1 MRMIVMC
8 PDGPVTGGVE
18 ALHQLVDS
26 ARRQQIPASICYYP
40 GGRTEVVPAYAH
52 YDIEVSASVPD
63 ASDVLVVVPETSP
76 YVLSV
81 LGRARTA
88 MWWLSVD
95 NYFSTIGVPT
105 PDPTAPVEDPE
116 ILRDL
121 LRPDSRVIHVT
132 QSDYARSFLQRRS
145 VRSTMLTDY
154 LSSAFVDRAQLLQK
168 QPKKDLVLFNPRKGL
183 AFTERLMAASA
194 GVLEWQPIQGLSAG
208 GVADLLGEAKLYVD
222 FGEHPGRDR
231 IPREAALSGCC
242 VITGRRGAAA
252 HPIDV
257 PIPDRFRLDE
267 SRGDV
272 VDTFVGL
279 ARDTIDRFD
288 LVTEEFAPYREWI
301 AGQQDAFAEQTRAL
315 WAAALKPVFKGA
327 PVGRGKSSKQKA
339 RKR

>member
-1 MRMIVMC
+1 MIVMC

-18 ALHQLVDS
+18 ALHQLVDA

-40 GGRTEVVPAYAH
+40 AGRTEVVPAYAH
-52 YDIEVSASVPD
+52 YDIEVSAVVPD
-63 ASDVLVVVPETSP
+63 ASDVFVVVPETSP

-95 NYFSTIGVPT
+95 NFFGTIGVPT
-105 PDPTAPVEDPE
+105 PDPSASLADPQ

-121 LRPDSRVIHVT
+121 LRPESRIVHVT
-132 QSDYARSFLQRRS
+132 QSDYARDFLRRRS

-154 LSSAFVDRAQLLQK
+154 LSGAFVDRAQQLQG

-183 AFTERLMAASA
+183 EFTERLMAASA
-194 GVLEWQPIQGLSAG
+194 GTLEWQPIQGLSAD
-208 GVADLLGEAKLYVD
+208 GVAELLGVAKLYVD

-242 VITGRRGAAA
+242 VITGRRGAAGY
-252 HPIDV
+252 PVDV

-267 SRGDV
+267 SRDEV
-272 VDTFVGL
+272 VQTFIEL

-288 LVTEEFAPYREWI
+288 VVTQEFAPYREWI
-301 AGQQDAFAEQTRAL
+301 AGQQDDFAEQTRAL
-315 WAAALKPVFKGA
+315 WAAALKPIFKGA